1 MDKVLQTGL
10 ASGMSATDGFH
21 SSKPPPMPPG
31 YDGLKHVL
39 SESFNP
45 TEDTRLTLKG
55 KGGNDVQIPVM
66 IWGAWPWG
74 DTATFHWSDDELP
87 ALRAAW
93 KKCIEQKQTFID
105 TAQAY
110 GDGRSEEIVGDL
122 IHNHSPGVTREK
134 IIVQTKWLPNVSD
147 GALGNVLHPVDAPL
161 KALKKSLARMRLDY
175 VDCYLVHGHV
185 HVSSI
190 SQVAKGLAHCI
201 EEGLTRTVG
210 VANYSVEDMLQM
222 KDALAQHGI
231 PLATNQCE
239 YSLLR
244 RLPETEGMLETC
256 KDHGIVF
263 QSYSSLGQGRLTG
276 KYTKDNPPP
285 KTYRFSSYPME
296 YIEPLH
302 KVQKEIASKRGVSM
316 SAVALNYNI
325 SKGVVPVVGIRKEE
339 QAIENMQC
347 LGWRLTKEEIA
358 ELDKHSFEGKKTKLW
373 QQG

>member
-1 MDKVLQTGL
+1 
-10 ASGMSATDGFH
+10 
-21 SSKPPPMPPG
+21 
-31 YDGLKHVL
+31 
-39 SESFNP
+39 
-45 TEDTRLTLKG
+45 
-55 KGGNDVQIPVM
+55 
-66 IWGAWPWG
+66 
-74 DTATFHWSDDELP
+74 
-87 ALRAAW
+87 
-93 KKCIEQKQTFID
+93 
-105 TAQAY
+105 
-110 GDGRSEEIVGDL
+110 
-122 IHNHSPGVTREK
+122 
-134 IIVQTKWLPNVSD
+134 
-147 GALGNVLHPVDAPL
+147 
-161 KALKKSLARMRLDY
+161 
-175 VDCYLVHGHV
+175 
-185 HVSSI
+185 
-190 SQVAKGLAHCI
+190 
-201 EEGLTRTVG
+201 
-210 VANYSVEDMLQM
+210 
-222 KDALAQHGI
+222 LAQHGI

-302 KVQKEIASKRGVSM
+302 KVQKEIASKKGVSM